1 MVVWAG
7 RNEPVTV
14 ATQDEPGYAE
24 RAVATQVRVEAAVD
38 QDAAGD
44 QEAPPRRPHGQP
56 VRPSAPAPPRTAAW
70 LAWSILG
77 ACVAGTIG
85 GIVLGARN
93 RHLDSGQVLL
103 GVVLLTYPLVGALVA
118 ARQPRNPIGWEL
130 CALGLC
136 FTLQLVGCQKSRCH
150 AAYSYSWIS
159 PPRTSRRRSRPM
171 FGAPP
176 APARSDGTGVACA
189 KLRCGRRRL

>member
-14 ATQDEPGYAE
+14 ATQDEPGQAE
-24 RAVATQVRVEAAVD
+24 LAVQRVRVEAAMD

-44 QEAPPRRPHGQP
+44 QDSPPRPHGQP
-56 VRPSAPAPPRTAAW
+56 ARPSAPAPPRIAAW
-70 LAWSILG
+70 LAWSIC
-77 ACVAGTIG
+77 ATCVAGTIG
-85 GIVLGARN
+85 GIVLAARN
-93 RHLDSGQVLL
+93 RHLDSGQVL
-103 GVVLLTYPLVGALVA
+103 GVVLLTYPLVGALIA

-189 KLRCGRRRL
+189 KLRCGRRWL